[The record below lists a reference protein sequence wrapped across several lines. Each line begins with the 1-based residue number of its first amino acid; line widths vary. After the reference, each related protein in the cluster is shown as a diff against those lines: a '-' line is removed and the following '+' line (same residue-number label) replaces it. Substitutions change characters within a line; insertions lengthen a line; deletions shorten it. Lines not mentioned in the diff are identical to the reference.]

1 MKIILLFLSII
12 IFSVSYSQTKN
23 YTISELK
30 GMEDQQGN
38 TNLFYRLYNYS
49 GNNVDFTESNSVYR
63 FNLYSKLDTLFIL
76 ASYTHNQ
83 NMDFGSYV
91 NGFKLWNND
100 PAKYIYYGSIPGTET
115 FGFIK
120 RFDVFP
126 NIHGVSWYSD
136 GLDVEI
142 SKQNDSLLYASIP
155 QLVKSTDGGRNWYLA
170 DSTNNYYLVSLNP
183 FDDKIIYAIDRNGYL
198 TISKDSAKNFEVVD
212 TAKSFVNQIAT
223 SFFFD
228 SDSVHI
234 YRISYA
240 YGNPYFSVSDNNGE
254 ANSWTKKYSS
264 TNNIYISIDD
274 SVSGT
279 LYLAD
284 GNKILMSTDYGN
296 TFNDYK
302 TLDSTIVGI
311 YKKPSSDLLYA
322 ATKYDIFEINSSSI
336 KSIKHLITSID
347 DNGDK
352 VPNEFSLFQNYPNPF
367 NPSTTIKYQIPKA
380 GLVKLKVYDALG
392 REVARLVNEV
402 QSPGNYSVQF
412 GNNSNIGLTS
422 GVYFYKLTEG
432 NYILTRKMIL
442 MK

>member
-1 MKIILLFLSII
+1 MKYLLLFLSII
-12 IFSVSYSQTKN
+12 FVSISYSQTKN

-38 TNLFYRLYNYS
+38 TNLFYRLYYYS
-49 GNNVDFTESNSVYR
+49 GNNDDFTESNSIYR

-76 ASYTHNQ
+76 AAYSHNQ

-91 NGFKLWNND
+91 NGYKIWNSD

-126 NIHGVSWYSD
+126 NIHGVDWYSS

-170 DSTNNYYLVSLNP
+170 DSTTNYFLVSLNP
-183 FDDKIIYAIDRNGYL
+183 FDDKIIYAVDKNGYL
-198 TISKDSAKNFEVVD
+198 AISSDSAKNFVVVD
-212 TAKSFVNQIAT
+212 TAKSFVYQVVP
-223 SFFFD
+223 SFFFG

-240 YGNPYFSVSDNNGE
+240 YGNPYLSVSNNKGE
-254 ANSWTKKYSS
+254 ANSWSIKYSS
-264 TNNIYISIDD
+264 TNNIYLSIDY

-279 LYLAD
+279 IYLAD
-284 GNKILMSTDYGN
+284 GNRILVSTDYGN
-296 TFNDYK
+296 TFNVYK

-322 ATKYDIFEINSSSI
+322 ATKYDIYEISSSSI
-336 KSIKHLITSID
+336 KSIKHLVTSID
-347 DNGDK
+347 DKGNT
-352 VPNEFSLFQNYPNPF
+352 VPNEFVLFQNYPNPF
-367 NPSTTIKYQIPKA
+367 NPSTTISYQLSAVSK
-380 GLVKLKVYDALG
+380 VSLKVYDVLG
-392 REVARLVNEV
+392 REVATLVNEV
-402 QSPGNYSVQF
+402 QSPGEYVKT
-412 GNNSNIGLTS
+412 LHATS
-422 GVYFYKLTEG
+422 LPSGIYLYKLTAG
-432 NYILTRKMIL
+432 NFVSTKKMIIL
-442 MK
+442 K